1 MIVWS
6 VISFSSKTHF
16 PGASAAT
23 PCLGAALL
31 IYSGLTVK
39 TAIGRILG
47 SQPLVFVGLI
57 SYSLYLFHWPV
68 FAFVRY
74 YWIRPLPLYASVAVL
89 IFSAVAS
96 LLSWKYIEKPLR
108 SVHHRISRRE
118 LCLGAAVV
126 SGVFLVIGLVGYLNE
141 GFPGRYPGYVHLQY
155 RDRLAE
161 YNERSCFL
169 MSDQEVSDWKG
180 DQCLLSKRGLP
191 MVLLWGDSFAAHLA
205 PGIKANTSLMD
216 YDVLQYSVAGC
227 APILDRESSW
237 RNGCRAA
244 AEEALKIVRKYS
256 VVRVI
261 LAVGWDREYR
271 YYDDFFAS
279 IRNTIVAL
287 HNLRVDV
294 LIIGQS
300 PAFTFW
306 DSLDVQYRLKISHR
320 SASKFYPFLSFGD
333 EFIANIKKELA
344 GTPFVDPMEV
354 LCRPQAC
361 QILANG
367 EPLYIDGAHFSV
379 IGSTI
384 LIRAIAE
391 ELNAPLGGKT

>member
-1 MIVWS
+1 MLGAVLAFDVLKASQSRWIAESTAIAGLSMIVWS

-126 SGVFLVIGLVGYLNE
+126 SGVFLVIGLVGYLN
-141 GFPGRYPGYVHLQY
+141 
-155 RDRLAE
+155 
-161 YNERSCFL
+161 RS
-169 MSDQEVSDWKG
+169 EE
-180 DQCLLSKRGLP
+180 
-191 MVLLWGDSFAAHLA
+191 H
-205 PGIKANTSLMD
+205 TS
-216 YDVLQYSVAGC
+216 
-227 APILDRESSW
+227 ESS
-237 RNGCRAA
+237 
-244 AEEALKIVRKYS
+244 
-256 VVRVI
+256 
-261 LAVGWDREYR
+261 
-271 YYDDFFAS
+271 
-279 IRNTIVAL
+279 
-287 HNLRVDV
+287 H
-294 LIIGQS
+294 
-300 PAFTFW
+300 
-306 DSLDVQYRLKISHR
+306 
-320 SASKFYPFLSFGD
+320 
-333 EFIANIKKELA
+333 
-344 GTPFVDPMEV
+344 
-354 LCRPQAC
+354 
-361 QILANG
+361 
-367 EPLYIDGAHFSV
+367 
-379 IGSTI
+379 
-384 LIRAIAE
+384 
-391 ELNAPLGGKT
+391 LG